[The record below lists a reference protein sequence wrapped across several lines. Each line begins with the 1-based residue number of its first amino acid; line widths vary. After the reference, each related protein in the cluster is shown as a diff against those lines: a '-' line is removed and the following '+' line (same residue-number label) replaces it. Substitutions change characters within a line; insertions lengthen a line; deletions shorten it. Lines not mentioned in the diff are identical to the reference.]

1 MSQLPARAGPLN
13 RHLRICP
20 AYIKNLR
27 LYIPKTEVVRWV
39 NAIDFVLSTYG
50 NSSKVLEVLQLKLL
64 QESET
69 SGQRGRMISR
79 RSRRD
84 EVKGIKPYTKALG
97 LCPDLLIDV
106 SIILS

>member
-1 MSQLPARAGPLN
+1 MSQLPARAGPLDL
-13 RHLRICP
+13 HLGICL
-20 AYIKNLR
+20 AYIENLR
-27 LYIPKTEVVRWV
+27 LNIPKAEVVRRV
-39 NAIDFVLSTYG
+39 NAIDFVFSTYD

-84 EVKGIKPYTKALG
+84 EVKGIEPYTKALG
-97 LCPDLLIDV
+97 LCPNLLIDI